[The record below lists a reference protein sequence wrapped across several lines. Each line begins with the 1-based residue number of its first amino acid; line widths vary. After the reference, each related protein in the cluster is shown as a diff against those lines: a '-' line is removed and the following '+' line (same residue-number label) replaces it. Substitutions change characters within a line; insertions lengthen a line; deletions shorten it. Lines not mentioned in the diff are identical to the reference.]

1 MTHRLNLTLLGFIA
15 MLAAGVPL
23 TGMAISDYPGGAK
36 GSLGLDDRPPYREYL
51 LFAALGQALS
61 GATGGSA
68 GGAGDSGSPW
78 IFYNEDGAS
87 GPVSSGNLAAG
98 EGVTSGL
105 WATTTE
111 NPSSSGPDSGDPDGA
126 ANSELLSGDPTDL
139 TGAGVG
145 VPDPA
150 GTLALLAVGYA
161 SVVVFA
167 RLRRINP
174 TVLASS

>member
-1 MTHRLNLTLLGFIA
+1 MTHRLNLTLLGLVV

-23 TGMAISDYPGGAK
+23 TGVAISDYPGGAK

-68 GGAGDSGSPW
+68 GGAGESGSPW

-105 WATTTE
+105 GATTTE
-111 NPSSSGPDSGDPDGA
+111 NSSSSGLDSCDPDGA
-126 ANSELLSGDPTDL
+126 ANSELLDPTDL

-167 RLRRINP
+167 RLQRANP
-174 TVLASS
+174 TVSASS